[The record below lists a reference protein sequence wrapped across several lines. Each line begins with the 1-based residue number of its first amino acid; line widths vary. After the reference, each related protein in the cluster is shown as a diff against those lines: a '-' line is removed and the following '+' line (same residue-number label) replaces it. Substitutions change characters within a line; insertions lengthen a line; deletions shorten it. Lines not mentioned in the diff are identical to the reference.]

1 MKHRF
6 FTADM
11 KMSEIFHTN
20 LNMAV
25 LLPRLDMDFG
35 FAEKTVAQCCQ
46 MHGVDCD
53 FFLMIGNVYTFEDYL
68 PDTEELHKLNID
80 KLLEF
85 LLKSHKYYMEERLPH
100 IENHL
105 EKIVENVDV
114 SVQAVLKQF
123 YADYKQEVW
132 NHFEYEEDTVF
143 PYIRQLLNDKSKPNY
158 QINQFEQNH
167 SNIEDKLADL
177 INIIIKYLPGK
188 LRTADRISMLQDLNA
203 LSADLN
209 RHALIEDQI
218 LLPFVEYLE
227 KQRHE
232 NN

>member
-1 MKHRF
+1 M
-6 FTADM
+6 
-11 KMSEIFHTN
+11 
-20 LNMAV
+20 
-25 LLPRLDMDFG
+25 
-35 FAEKTVAQCCQ
+35 
-46 MHGVDCD
+46 
-53 FFLMIGNVYTFEDYL
+53 
-68 PDTEELHKLNID
+68 
-80 KLLEF
+80 
-85 LLKSHKYYMEERLPH
+85 
-100 IENHL
+100 
-105 EKIVENVDV
+105 EKIVENGDA
-114 SVQAVLKQF
+114 SVQAILKQF

-158 QINQFEQNH
+158 QIDQFEQNH

-209 RHALIEDQI
+209 RHALIEDKI
-218 LLPFVEYLE
+218 LVPFVEYLE